1 MVELV
6 WDQQQVG
13 TASTSAGHSLCV
25 GGDSGVPP
33 EDLLAM
39 SVAACLMR
47 TCLRLAADQGI
58 ELLGFTAA
66 AHVDGGCDAQALRIS
81 IAAHLVAPKAVPESS
96 LRALWDL
103 AVRASPVAVVLGAAL
118 DTGLEV
124 TRLAE
129 PLPRTP

>member
-13 TASTSAGHSLCV
+13 TATTSDGHSLCV
-25 GGDSGVPP
+25 GGDSSVPP

-58 ELLGFTAA
+58 ELLSFTAA
-66 AHVDGGCDAQALRIS
+66 AHADGGCDGQALRIS
-81 IAAHLVAPKAVPESS
+81 LAAHLVTSSGVPESA
-96 LRALWDL
+96 LRALWDRV
-103 AVRASPVAVVLGAAL
+103 VRASPVAVALGASL
-118 DTGLEV
+118 VTELEV

-129 PLPRTP
+129 PSPRTP